1 MPGKRTLYLHP
12 LSGHSHRVAFALS
25 LLGLEHD
32 TVTVDIPAGA
42 QRQPEFLK
50 LNPFGQV
57 PVLDDGGT
65 VIADSNA
72 ILSYL
77 AATYDDGTLMP
88 RDPVGAA
95 QVQRWFSVT
104 AGELARGPGAAR
116 LINVFKAPLDKAS
129 AEKMAAT
136 ILTLIES
143 HLAGRE
149 WLVAD
154 RLTFADVAVYGYVR
168 RAPEGGIDLAPY
180 PTITAWLS
188 RVEAHPRFVRFIE
201 AHEFAA

>member
-1 MPGKRTLYLHP
+1 MTATRTLYIHP
-12 LSGHSHRVAFALS
+12 LSGHSHRVSLALS
-25 LLGLEHD
+25 LLGLDHD
-32 TVTVDIPAGA
+32 TVTVDLPAGA
-42 QRQPEFLK
+42 HKQPDFLK

-57 PVLDDGGT
+57 PVLDDDGT

-72 ILSYL
+72 ILTYL
-77 AATYDDGTLMP
+77 AGKYDDGTLLP

-116 LINVFKAPLDKAS
+116 LINVFKAPQDRATALKA
-129 AEKMAAT
+129 ADA
-136 ILTLIES
+136 ILAQLES
-143 HLAGRE
+143 HLADRD

-168 RAPEGGIDLAPY
+168 RAPEGDVDLAPY
-180 PTITAWLS
+180 PNITAWLA
-188 RVEAHPRFVRFIE
+188 RVEAQPRFVRFIE